1 MASFQKDEK
10 VDDYIKH
17 CPDDAQSKLNIIR
30 ATIRE
35 VAPDAIER
43 ADYFQIPG
51 YSYEGY
57 DYDGML
63 AWFSYKKPNVRLHVR
78 PPVIQNHKKE
88 LEEFKTTKSIVSFP
102 DDEDLPVD
110 LIKKLVQAS
119 INVMKN

>member
-1 MASFQKDEK
+1 
-10 VDDYIKH
+10 
-17 CPDDAQSKLNIIR
+17 
-30 ATIRE
+30 
-35 VAPDAIER
+35 
-43 ADYFQIPG
+43 
-51 YSYEGY
+51 
-57 DYDGML
+57 ML